1 MVVKETDPDWID
13 FDKPYFLIFRP
24 NDSTDAY
31 STDAIPRTA
40 ELAGNSRSGWFMLEV
55 VIVVFLLWQARCLLI
70 ATGGIIV

>member
-13 FDKPYFLIFRP
+13 FDKP
-24 NDSTDAY
+24 
-31 STDAIPRTA
+31 IPRTA
-40 ELAGNSRSGWFMLEV
+40 ESAGNSRSGWFMLEM